1 MNKIIYKLSYN
12 RKGSLNRDGKA
23 LVQIEAYLN
32 KQRKYFSTRI
42 YLKPEQWDARQS
54 VVKKHP
60 NAEALNRLLHE
71 QLAQIEGK
79 ELELWKQGRV
89 VTLELLKDTVQSS
102 HDTDSFLDFMR
113 KEIEVSDIKA
123 STRRNH
129 ESTLKHLLAFRRH
142 MAFNELTLDTIE
154 AFSHFLRNKGYHT
167 NTVAKHLKHLKRY
180 VNTAID
186 KGYMNIKDYAF
197 RTYKIRTEES
207 RHTFL
212 SSDELHRLQT
222 LKLDEKSA
230 KHRQALDAFLFS
242 CYTGIRYSD
251 FIHLTRDN
259 ISTCNQLTWL
269 TYKTVKTGTE
279 VRLPLNLLFNG
290 KAIGILQRHR
300 NDLAGFFNLK
310 NNSNL
315 NKELRLI
322 ARLAGLS
329 KPFSFHTARHTYAT
343 LLLYK
348 GVNITTV
355 QKLLGHK
362 SIKTTQIYTN
372 VMDATIIADLS
383 KHSSP

>member
-12 RKGSLNRDGKA
+12 RKGCLNRGGKA

-129 ESTLKHLLAFRRH
+129 QSTLKHLLAFRRH
-142 MAFNELTLDTIE
+142 IAFNELTLDTIE

-186 KGYMNIKDYAF
+186 KGYINIKDYAF

-300 NDLAGFFNLK
+300 NDLNNFFNLK

>member
-12 RKGSLNRDGKA
+12 RKGCLNRGGKA

-102 HDTDSFLDFMR
+102 HDTSSFLDFMR
-113 KEIEVSDIKA
+113 KEIEVSNIKA

-129 ESTLKHLLAFRRH
+129 QSTLKHLLAFRRH
-142 MAFNELTLDTIE
+142 IAFNELTLDTIE

-222 LKLDEKSA
+222 LKLDGKSA

-290 KAIGILQRHR
+290 QAISILNRHH
-300 NDLAGFFNLK
+300 NDLNSFFNLK

>member
-1 MNKIIYKLSYN
+1 MNKIVYKLSYN
-12 RKGSLNRDGKA
+12 RKKCLNNAGKA
-23 LVQIEAYLN
+23 LVQIEAYLD

-42 YLKPEQWDARQS
+42 YLSPEQWDMRKS
-54 VVKKHP
+54 LVIRHP
-60 NAEALNRLLHE
+60 NAEALNRLMYE
-71 QLAQIEGK
+71 QMAQIERM

-89 VTLELLKDTVQSS
+89 VTLDSLKEAVMSG
-102 HDTDSFLDFMR
+102 HDTESFLHFLK
-113 KEIEVSDIKA
+113 KEIETANIKP

-129 ESTLKHLLAFRRH
+129 QSTLKHLQDFRRH
-142 MAFNELTLDTIE
+142 LTFHEVTQDTID
-154 AFSHFLRNKGYHT
+154 AFCHFLHCRGYHT

-186 KGYMNIKDYAF
+186 KGYMDIKNYAF
-197 RTYKIRTEES
+197 RTYKIKTETS

-212 SSDELHRLQT
+212 SSDELSRLQS
-222 LKLDEKSA
+222 LRLYGRHA
-230 KHRQALDAFLFS
+230 RHQQALDAFLFA
-242 CYTGIRYSD
+242 CYTGLRYSD
-251 FIHLTRDN
+251 FICLTRDN
-259 ISTCNQLTWL
+259 ISVSERLIWL

-279 VRLPLNLLFNG
+279 VRLPLNLLFDG
-290 KAIGILQRHR
+290 RAISILQRYEA
-300 NDLAGFFNLK
+300 DLPGFFRLK

-322 ARLAGLS
+322 ARLAGLNR
-329 KPFSFHTARHTYAT
+329 PFSFHTARHTYAT

-348 GVNITTV
+348 GINITTV

-383 KHSSP
+383 KHAVV

>member
-12 RKGSLNRDGKA
+12 RKGCLNRGGKA

-129 ESTLKHLLAFRRH
+129 ESTLKHLQAFRRH

-167 NTVAKHLKHLKRY
+167 NTIAKHLKHLKRY

>member
-12 RKGSLNRDGKA
+12 RKGCLNRGGKA

-102 HDTDSFLDFMR
+102 HDTSSFLDFMR

-129 ESTLKHLLAFRRH
+129 QSTLKHLLAFRRH
-142 MAFNELTLDTIE
+142 IAFNELTLDTIE

-186 KGYMNIKDYAF
+186 KGYINIKDYAF

-290 KAIGILQRHR
+290 QAISILNRHR

>member
-12 RKGSLNRDGKA
+12 RKGCLNRGGKA

-186 KGYMNIKDYAF
+186 KGYINIKDYAF

-300 NDLAGFFNLK
+300 NDLNNFFNLK

>member
-12 RKGSLNRDGKA
+12 RKGCLNRGGKA

-42 YLKPEQWDARQS
+42 YLKPEQWDARKS
-54 VVKKHP
+54 IVRKHP

-102 HDTDSFLDFMR
+102 HDSDSFLAFMR

-142 MAFNELTLDTIE
+142 IAFNELTLDTIE
-154 AFSHFLRNKGYHT
+154 AFGHFLHNKGYHT

-186 KGYMNIKDYAF
+186 KGYINIKDYAF

-222 LKLDEKSA
+222 LKLDGKSA

-259 ISTCNQLTWL
+259 ISTSNQLTWL

-290 KAIGILQRHR
+290 QAISILNRHH
-300 NDLAGFFNLK
+300 NDLNNFFNLK

>member
-12 RKGSLNRDGKA
+12 RKGCLNRGGKA

-42 YLKPEQWDARQS
+42 YLKPEQWDARKS

-113 KEIEVSDIKA
+113 KEIEVSNIKA

-129 ESTLKHLLAFRRH
+129 QSTLKHLLAFRRH
-142 MAFNELTLDTIE
+142 IAFNELTLDTIE

-167 NTVAKHLKHLKRY
+167 NTIAKHLKHLKRY

-197 RTYKIRTEES
+197 RAYKIRTEES

-222 LKLDEKSA
+222 LKLDGKSA

-251 FIHLTRDN
+251 FIHLTHDN
-259 ISTCNQLTWL
+259 ISTSNQLTWL
-269 TYKTVKTGTE
+269 TYKTIKTGTE

-290 KAIGILQRHR
+290 QAISILNRHH
-300 NDLAGFFNLK
+300 NDLNSFFNLK

-315 NKELRLI
+315 NKELRQI

>member
-12 RKGSLNRDGKA
+12 RKGCLNRGGKA

>member
-12 RKGSLNRDGKA
+12 RKGCLNRGGKA

-42 YLKPEQWDARQS
+42 YLKPEQWDARKS

-129 ESTLKHLLAFRRH
+129 QSTLKHLLAFRRH
-142 MAFNELTLDTIE
+142 IAFNELTLDTIE

-186 KGYMNIKDYAF
+186 KGYINIKDYAF

-300 NDLAGFFNLK
+300 NDLNNFFNLK

-315 NKELRLI
+315 NKKLRLI

-329 KPFSFHTARHTYAT
+329 KPFSFHTARHIIYSY
-343 LLLYK
+343 LLR
-348 GVNITTV
+348 
-355 QKLLGHK
+355 
-362 SIKTTQIYTN
+362 IKNLQN
-372 VMDATIIADLS
+372 LFFR
-383 KHSSP
+383 

>member
-12 RKGSLNRDGKA
+12 RKGCLNRGGKA

-42 YLKPEQWDARQS
+42 YLKPEQWDARKS

-71 QLAQIEGK
+71 QLVQIEGK

-102 HDTDSFLDFMR
+102 HDTGSFLDFMR
-113 KEIEVSDIKA
+113 KEIEVSNIKA

-129 ESTLKHLLAFRRH
+129 QSTLKHLLAFRRH
-142 MAFNELTLDTIE
+142 IAFNELTLDTIE
-154 AFSHFLRNKGYHT
+154 TFSHFLRNKGYHT
-167 NTVAKHLKHLKRY
+167 NTIAKHLKHLKRY

-186 KGYMNIKDYAF
+186 KGYMDIKDYAF
-197 RTYKIRTEES
+197 RVYKIRTEES
-207 RHTFL
+207 HHTFL

-251 FIHLTRDN
+251 FIHLTQDN
-259 ISTCNQLTWL
+259 ISTSNQLTWL
-269 TYKTVKTGTE
+269 TYKTIKTGTE

-290 KAIGILQRHR
+290 RAISILNRHR
-300 NDLAGFFNLK
+300 NDLNSFFNLK

>member
-12 RKGSLNRDGKA
+12 RKGCLNRGGKA

-42 YLKPEQWDARQS
+42 YLKPEQWDARKS

-79 ELELWKQGRV
+79 ELELWKQGRA

-102 HDTDSFLDFMR
+102 HDTSSFLDFMR
-113 KEIEVSDIKA
+113 KEIEVSNIKA

-129 ESTLKHLLAFRRH
+129 QSTLKHLLAFRRH
-142 MAFNELTLDTIE
+142 IAFNELTLDTIE

-167 NTVAKHLKHLKRY
+167 NTIAKHLKHLKRY

-259 ISTCNQLTWL
+259 ISTSNQLTWL

-290 KAIGILQRHR
+290 RAISILNRHR
-300 NDLAGFFNLK
+300 NDLNNFFNLK